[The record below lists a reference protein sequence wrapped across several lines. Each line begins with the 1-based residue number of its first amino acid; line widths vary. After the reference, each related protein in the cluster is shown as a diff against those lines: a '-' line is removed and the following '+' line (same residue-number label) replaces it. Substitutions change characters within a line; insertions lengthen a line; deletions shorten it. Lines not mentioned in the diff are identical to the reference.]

1 MWTLTGVELFE
12 IAFLSS
18 DVKQSK
24 ILLNL
29 SELEIVSLEI
39 VSVHSNM
46 AYRNV
51 SIEFAASL

>member
-24 ILLNL
+24 ILLNIL
-29 SELEIVSLEI
+29 SLEI

-51 SIEFAASL
+51 SIEFTASL